1 MARRRVRPW
10 LGKTGCLFWLFIIL
24 VIIVIILYRGK
35 GSFKETFSL
44 FKKLSSEE
52 VQVPE
57 ESTGIIVEDVDE
69 QGPEEQ
75 VRSPLPETAELK
87 DHVADEDSRGPGM
100 TADQVSKEQE
110 KAAVKEP
117 EAVRTKSLQ
126 APLYYVKIEGDGSAT
141 LQPVIRSVQ
150 FIDSPITRTIES
162 LLSGPTAGEVERG
175 LVSFI
180 PKGTNL
186 ISAQLRNGHLIL
198 NFSDNFEDNYNGR
211 EAIHFQLSQI
221 MLTSFEFKQ
230 VTGLS
235 ILIDGE
241 KKRYITGEGI
251 PLKEVYTKD
260 DLSVLNPRG

>member
-1 MARRRVRPW
+1 
-10 LGKTGCLFWLFIIL
+10 
-24 VIIVIILYRGK
+24 
-35 GSFKETFSL
+35 
-44 FKKLSSEE
+44 
-52 VQVPE
+52 
-57 ESTGIIVEDVDE
+57 
-69 QGPEEQ
+69 
-75 VRSPLPETAELK
+75 
-87 DHVADEDSRGPGM
+87 M

>member
-1 MARRRVRPW
+1 MARRRIQPR

-52 VQVPE
+52 EQVPE
-57 ESTGIIVEDVDE
+57 ESMETIVEDVDK
-69 QGPEEQ
+69 QVPEEQ
-75 VRSPLPETAELK
+75 VREAIRDRAQLPEDVGQEP
-87 DHVADEDSRGPGM
+87 SREPDI
-100 TADQVSKEQE
+100 TVDRTPDQREQ
-110 KAAVKEP
+110 AVEEEP

-126 APLYYVKIEGDGSAT
+126 APLYYVKIEGDGSAR
-141 LQPVIRSVQ
+141 LQPVIRSVH

-162 LLSGPTAGEVERG
+162 LLIGPTAGEEESG
-175 LVSFI
+175 LISFI
-180 PKGTNL
+180 PEGTNL
-186 ISAQLRNGHLIL
+186 ISAQLKNGHLIL
-198 NFSDNFEDNYNGR
+198 NFSDNFERNYNGR

-221 MLTSFEFKQ
+221 MLTSFEFRQ

-260 DLSVLNPRG
+260 DLSLLNTRG